1 MSETE
6 ESEFAEAAA
15 ASAATA
21 AAERD
26 RGEVILLS
34 GTCYMYVS
42 LILESPNGHSCRP
55 NGESV
60 LKH

>member
-15 ASAATA
+15 SAAATA

-34 GTCYMYVS
+34 GTCYMF
-42 LILESPNGHSCRP
+42 L
-55 NGESV
+55 
-60 LKH
+60 